1 MKRRFS
7 LAAILALMFFSLDPG
22 NAIGQKINLDTLNV
36 EQLKIYK
43 TKSYRMQ
50 SAGII
55 LTTTGAAITV
65 YSLMFLLR
73 SESLDQS
80 IGWSGTFGK
89 IFMGGCALTG
99 AGVPLWMVG
108 SKRQVKAEIALRKMN
123 VVSVNS
129 GAIGVGLTVR
139 F

>member
-1 MKRRFS
+1 
-7 LAAILALMFFSLDPG
+7 
-22 NAIGQKINLDTLNV
+22 
-36 EQLKIYK
+36 
-43 TKSYRMQ
+43 
-50 SAGII
+50 
-55 LTTTGAAITV
+55 
-65 YSLMFLLR
+65 
-73 SESLDQS
+73 
-80 IGWSGTFGK
+80 
-89 IFMGGCALTG
+89 MGGCALTG